1 MVFIKYFKQFF
12 FFFEDYKKAFIKYSI
27 LSVFAA
33 MFELFGVALTYP
45 FVIKLLS
52 NSNNSI
58 QRTTIIIGLLI
69 VGMFLMKNLF
79 MIFYVNI
86 QADFLGRFETAIK
99 KRVMNFFLCS
109 DFQKTSQIPFA
120 EKSKVFNLLIPNI
133 INNFILRLLNLNIN
147 ALIFALI
154 TFCITI
160 KFPLAMLAAFICGLF
175 IVAVQ
180 NRLYQPFLKKVSEKL
195 SEVSL
200 ANTQSFNEA
209 ALNIK
214 EIKISNNE
222 NYFYKN
228 YSKTSEN
235 YYNINKKMSFLTQTP
250 PYVVEPF
257 AIVLLFV
264 LLFVIS
270 CQNYSSPEKLVA
282 SFALI
287 ATAIFRLTPAI
298 SRIQTQLNGINST
311 LPIVK
316 EFIDFYSNSN
326 VKNIPEAQAKAFES
340 FNNKLEIKN
349 VSFSYDKEKP
359 ILKDI
364 NLTITKGEFIGIAGL
379 SGVGKTTLVDLI
391 AGLYKPDSGEILF
404 DEKSDKTVKIGYIP
418 QEFSLIS
425 GTIRENVAF
434 GSDEINDIAVIEA
447 LKNAQLYEFIKT
459 NYEQGIYANP
469 FVDSSGFSLG
479 QRQRIAIARALY
491 KNPDIIILDE
501 ATSSLDLKTEDEI
514 CSVLNNL
521 KGEKTIIAIAHRLS
535 TIKSADR
542 IIFLENGKISGVG
555 SFEKL
560 SELSEGF
567 KNLVEIYEGK
577 I

>member
-1 MVFIKYFKQFF
+1 MILKYFKQFF
-12 FFFEDYKKAFIKYSI
+12 VFFEDYKKAFIKYSV
-27 LSVFAA
+27 LSICAA
-33 MFELFGVALTYP
+33 FFELFGVALTYP

-52 NSNNSI
+52 NTDNNTQI
-58 QRTTIIIGLLI
+58 TTIIIGLLI

-79 MIFYVNI
+79 MIFYVHI

-99 KRVMNFFLCS
+99 KRIMNFFLCS
-109 DFQKTSQIPFA
+109 DFQKSSHIPFA

-147 ALIFALI
+147 VLIFALI
-154 TFCITI
+154 TACITI
-160 KFPLAMLAAFICGLF
+160 KFPLAMLAALLCGILM
-175 IVAVQ
+175 IAIQ
-180 NRLYQPFLKKVSEKL
+180 NKIYQPFLNKVAEKL

-222 NYFYKN
+222 NYFYQK
-228 YSKTSEN
+228 YSKSSEN

-250 PYVVEPF
+250 PYIVEPF
-257 AIVLLFV
+257 AILLLFV

-316 EFIDFYSNSN
+316 EFIDFYSEFEI
-326 VKNIPEAQAKAFES
+326 KKLPEAQAKSFEN
-340 FNNKLEIKN
+340 FEKNLEIKN
-349 VSFSYDKEKP
+349 VSFSYDKEKD
-359 ILKDI
+359 ILKNI
-364 NLTITKGEFIGIAGL
+364 NLTISKGEFLGIAGL
-379 SGVGKTTLVDLI
+379 SGVGKTTLADLI

-404 DEKSDKTVKIGYIP
+404 DGDAGKTIKIGYIP

-425 GTIRENVAF
+425 GTIRENIAF
-434 GSDEINDIAVIEA
+434 GADEINDEKVIEA
-447 LKNAQLYEFIKT
+447 LKKAQLYEFIKT
-459 NYEQGIYANP
+459 NYAQGIYANP
-469 FVDSSGFSLG
+469 FVDSNGFSLG

-491 KNPDIIILDE
+491 KNPDLIILDE

-514 CSVLNNL
+514 CAVLNEL

-542 IIFLENGKISGVG
+542 ILFLEDGEISGVG
-555 SFEKL
+555 SFE
-560 SELSEGF
+560 ELINVSNGF

-577 I
+577 K